1 MKKSKLSVPV
11 RYAVQ
16 QASHPAAA
24 SSSSD
29 YSLEHLG
36 PMMLVAS
43 RMGSTTNLNSVEK
56 EIKSLP

>member
-36 PMMLVAS
+36 DPDQPDDARGFQDGVNNKPKF
-43 RMGSTTNLNSVEK
+43 G
-56 EIKSLP
+56 